1 MNEQL
6 IDLLQKGNHSIVIC
20 RHCGNFAD
28 NDSCDC
34 PQLLTYDTKGIATL
48 LQIVNDDSGL
58 LRGATVVDKVVGK
71 AAAALLILGGTKEL
85 HALLISRGALD
96 LLATTDVKVSYGRQT
111 DHIMNSAQTDWCPME
126 KACRD
131 CKTAEECLTAIREQI
146 MKMRN
151 HKQNQK

>member
-1 MNEQL
+1 MKEQL
-6 IDLLQKGNHSIVIC
+6 IGLLQKGNHSIVIC
-20 RHCGNFAD
+20 RHCSNSAD
-28 NDSCDC
+28 NGSCDN
-34 PQLLTYDTKGIATL
+34 PQVLAYDTKGIATL
-48 LQIVNDDSGL
+48 LQIVNDGSGL

-96 LLATTDVKVSYGRQT
+96 LLASTGVKVSCDQQT

-131 CKTAEECLTAIREQI
+131 CKTADECLAAIRKQI

-151 HKQNQK
+151 HKQNIK